1 MQHWQSTSI
10 YYSTT
15 HECVLVL
22 ALHRQTVNTCM
33 CVCVCVC
40 VIVHARTHQDQHK
53 SWICTWAKWLQMLIL
68 WVRNIINLN
77 SGELPLGDTNV
88 FWLFFFC
95 YVLCCF
101 SYRCS
106 YNKKRRL
113 AAVGDSTFPLLT
125 ALSIKRKLHCML
137 EAVCVPRDD
146 TDQIITSYSPWFT
159 NVFLTPYFGLV
170 VCFSYY
176 HGPNVTSHSDL
187 FNTSTK
193 DILLDC

>member
-1 MQHWQSTSI
+1 MCFDCSFFVMF
-10 YYSTT
+10 
-15 HECVLVL
+15 CV
-22 ALHRQTVNTCM
+22 
-33 CVCVCVC
+33 
-40 VIVHARTHQDQHK
+40 
-53 SWICTWAKWLQMLIL
+53 
-68 WVRNIINLN
+68 
-77 SGELPLGDTNV
+77 V
-88 FWLFFFC
+88 FHTGAATI
-95 YVLCCF
+95 
-101 SYRCS
+101 
-106 YNKKRRL
+106 KKKK
-113 AAVGDSTFPLLT
+113 AVGDSTFPLLT